1 MLNDDKKQE
10 RRSES
15 MHRSI
20 APQLESTEDNSG
32 PKKPTSIL
40 GFKLGLLRENA
51 VALPLAPPQLPDR
64 A

>member
-1 MLNDDKKQE
+1 MLNDDRKQE

-20 APQLESTEDNSG
+20 APPATDNNSG

-40 GFKLGLLRENA
+40 GFKLGLLRVNA
-51 VALPLAPPQLPDR
+51 VALPQLPEL